1 MIVNI
6 DPADIMA
13 FVNILFFIGNIAFT
27 VKVVQIA
34 KLKINTL
41 IASNTKFTTS
51 VETLVESVDTANQQ
65 GLIDSAV
72 AKATGEIPI
81 E

>member
-13 FVNILFFIGNIAFT
+13 FVNILFFVGNISFT
-27 VKVVQIA
+27 VKVLQIA
-34 KLKINTL
+34 KLKINPL
-41 IASNTKFTTS
+41 IASNTKFTGS
-51 VETLVESVDTANQQ
+51 VKTLVESVDNANQQ

-72 AKATGEIPI
+72 AKATGSKSI